1 MYSILE
7 QFTEAKT
14 GKESDNEDQLVITK
28 DFAAV
33 IDGMTPQ
40 DTSLYAGESPAR
52 ICTDLLSECIHQLSG
67 DETVLDAAEKMTECI
82 RTYYEENGIVAEVK
96 STPYK
101 RMGAN
106 LILYCRKREEIWF
119 IGDCHC
125 LIDGEHHKNEK
136 LVDALLAEMRSGLI
150 EEHLKTRSVA
160 ELMEEDLV
168 AKDLRPFLRQQ
179 YLYQNSPA
187 LSPLSYT
194 VIDGFPVLPHQIKAL
209 DVRYAKEVILAS
221 DGYPHIARNLAETEE
236 MLFNVLKLDPLCFRM
251 IPTTK
256 GLITG
261 NVSFDDRSYIK
272 IRK

>member
-1 MYSILE
+1 MYSIVE

-14 GKESDNEDQLVITK
+14 GKESDNEDRLVITK
-28 DFAAV
+28 DFAVV

-40 DTSLYAGESPAR
+40 DTTLYAGESPAR
-52 ICTDLLSECIHQLSG
+52 ICTDLLSDCIHQFSG
-67 DETVLDAAEKMTECI
+67 DETVLEAAEKMTARI
-82 RTYYEENGIVAEVK
+82 RTYYEENGIVEEVR

-106 LILYCRKREEIWF
+106 LILYGRKREEIWF

-125 LIDGEHHKNEK
+125 LVDGEHHTNEK
-136 LVDALLAEMRSGLI
+136 LVDTLLTEMRSGLI
-150 EEHLKTRSVA
+150 EEHIKTRSVA

-179 YLYQNSPA
+179 YLYQNSTAP
-187 LSPLSYT
+187 SPLSYT
-194 VIDGFPVLPHQIKAL
+194 VIDGFPVLVHQIKVL
-209 DVRYAKEVILAS
+209 DVRHAKEIILAS
-221 DGYPHIARNLAETEE
+221 DGYPHIERNLADTEE
-236 MLFNVLKLDPLCFRM
+236 TLFNLLKLDPFCFRI

-272 IRK
+272 IEK